1 MITSKKIR
9 QSRQEKKLSLEDL
22 SALSGFSPSYLS
34 QIERGLVNPS
44 LSALSKI
51 AESLNTSVASLLSE
65 ETERKVL
72 RRPYTVIPSD
82 QRIKMIYPGS
92 NVANEMLTP
101 TMMKEFEFFMNSV
114 PPGEGS
120 RNEPYTHAG
129 YECGL
134 IIDGVM
140 EFHIAEETITLTA
153 GQSISFDPNIP
164 HYWRNIGD
172 CDVHAVWLVLPM
184 DLY

>member
-1 MITSKKIR
+1 MIISEKIR
-9 QSRQEKKLSLEDL
+9 QRRQERKMNLEDL

-51 AESLNTSVASLLSE
+51 AEALEISVASLLSE
-65 ETERKVL
+65 EVDRRVS
-72 RRPYTVIPSD
+72 RRPYTVISPD

-101 TMMKEFEFFMNSV
+101 TMKKEFEFFLNSV
-114 PPGEGS
+114 PPGDGS
-120 RNEPYTHAG
+120 RSEPYTHTG

-134 IIDGVM
+134 IIDGVI
-140 EFHIAEETITLTA
+140 EFHIADEMITLTA
-153 GQSISFDPNIP
+153 GQSICFDPNIP
-164 HYWRNIGD
+164 HYWKNIGD
-172 CDVHAVWLVLPM
+172 CDVHAVWLVLST
-184 DLY
+184 DLQ